1 MVPGRDVVTM
11 PSVKRFNWIRQPTAW
26 QSIQQRRDSNA
37 KLSQQFL
44 DTTSAASTKFAS
56 AQIDQT
62 AGIANIAAKIANQR
76 IQSQASASRDQLNS
90 LLSSINTLA

>member
-1 MVPGRDVVTM
+1 MA
-11 PSVKRFNWIRQPTAW
+11 SVKRFNWIREPTTW
-26 QSIQQRRDSNA
+26 QRIQQRRESNA

-62 AGIANIAAKIANQR
+62 AGIASIAAKIANQR
-76 IQSQASASRDQLNS
+76 VQSQASASRNQLNS
-90 LLSSINTLA
+90 LLGSINTLA